1 MPFASKLLY
10 EDVPPVEDILKEL
23 YDRIRSERDAI
34 NQTLMEC
41 FKDKPVR
48 NSSNNDNVN
57 VKIDPEDLKYA
68 KLEDEYLELRAKN
81 LGEIK
86 KLLKKVLKQQR
97 LDAMPTLEDVKE
109 GRVKVSEETVMAII
123 ALEEELKQNLE
134 KNGLEN
140 VAKYPHIDLRPKTK
154 TKHPFSID
162 DPLFNYD
169 FLFKKDDES
178 NESKLEKESTKE
190 IRFKNNFDD
199 TPEGEVYD
207 HFYAGF
213 IYEKGRDRQKDY
225 LSESDLD
232 KFLKAAFEDKK
243 PLKKLFTFKN
253 HKTKAQIYKPF
264 HTYFKVVAV
273 KRKRTEAEKKKGT
286 DAALYAS
293 LLEDYFRNWT
303 SVQANFNRYTKDD

>member
-1 MPFASKLLY
+1 ML
-10 EDVPPVEDILKEL
+10 
-23 YDRIRSERDAI
+23 
-34 NQTLMEC
+34 Q
-41 FKDKPVR
+41 
-48 NSSNNDNVN
+48 
-57 VKIDPEDLKYA
+57 
-68 KLEDEYLELRAKN
+68 
-81 LGEIK
+81 
-86 KLLKKVLKQQR
+86 
-97 LDAMPTLEDVKE
+97 
-109 GRVKVSEETVMAII
+109 
-123 ALEEELKQNLE
+123 
-134 KNGLEN
+134 
-140 VAKYPHIDLRPKTK
+140 KYPHIDLRPKTK

-243 PLKKLFTFKN
+243 PLKKLFTLRI
-253 HKTKAQIYKPF
+253 T
-264 HTYFKVVAV
+264 
-273 KRKRTEAEKKKGT
+273 KRKLKFISHFIHTLKLLLSKEKERKPKRKKERMLLSTLLYLKITFAIGLQYKLILIGILRTTNSTNSTNSTRMINTFYES
-286 DAALYAS
+286 D
-293 LLEDYFRNWT
+293 
-303 SVQANFNRYTKDD
+303 